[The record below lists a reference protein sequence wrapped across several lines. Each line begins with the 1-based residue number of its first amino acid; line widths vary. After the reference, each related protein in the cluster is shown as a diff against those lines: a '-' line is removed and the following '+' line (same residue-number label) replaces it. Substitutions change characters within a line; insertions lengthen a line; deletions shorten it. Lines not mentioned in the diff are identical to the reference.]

1 MSRAR
6 ATPPS
11 VTLSGDPA
19 EALPLP
25 LTPEKVDA
33 GWLSRALA
41 TNIPGLAVRRAEVR
55 DVMLGTS
62 TKIRLAVEY
71 AEPKY
76 ARTLPSSVIVKG
88 GFEAHSP
95 VLAAMYLN
103 EIRSYR
109 DVEPLAELRTPR
121 TFFAASDPSSHQ
133 SIVIMEDLVERGVTF
148 CSPLRPQSY
157 EMTAA
162 RLRALARYH
171 AQSWNSADFAAGSR
185 WDWVR
190 DRFST
195 HSAAYQARYLEPE
208 AWAHYI
214 GLPRGASASVS
225 LHDREWMKHALA
237 RLGEL
242 DRVADQCILHGD
254 THLGNLYVDADG
266 TPGFLD
272 MQVARGNWSLE
283 IAYHVAVSLDLADRR
298 RWEGALL
305 ETYLTALRNAGV
317 AAPGFDAAW
326 QAYVRALAYGYFI
339 FLINEVRFQTEA
351 VNTASVARF
360 SAAMIDHGTKQALS

>member
-1 MSRAR
+1 MSNTNA
-6 ATPPS
+6 PPIS
-11 VTLSGDPA
+11 LNGDPA
-19 EALPLP
+19 AALPLP
-25 LTPEKVDA
+25 LTPDDIDA
-33 GWLSRALA
+33 GWLSRALS
-41 TNIPGLAVRRAEVR
+41 TNIPDLAVRRAEVR
-55 DVMLGTS
+55 EVMLGTS
-62 TKIRLAVEY
+62 TKIRVAVEY
-71 AEPKY
+71 VDPQH
-76 ARTLPSSVIVKG
+76 ARALPSSLIVKG

-109 DVEPLAELRTPR
+109 DVEPLHELRTPR
-121 TFFAASDPSSHQ
+121 AFFAASDPSSHQ

-171 AQSWNSADFAAGSR
+171 ARSWNSEDFATGGR
-185 WDWVR
+185 WHWVR

-195 HSAAYQARYLEPE
+195 HSAAYQARYLEPDV
-208 AWAHYI
+208 WAHYV
-214 GLPRGASASVS
+214 GLPRGAAASVS
-225 LHDREWMKHALA
+225 LHDRDWMQHALA

-242 DRVADQCILHGD
+242 DRAGDQCILHGD
-254 THLGNLYVDADG
+254 THLGNLYIDADG

-272 MQVARGNWSLE
+272 MQVARGNWALE

-305 ETYLTALRNAGV
+305 ETYLAALREAGV
-317 AAPGFDAAW
+317 EAPEFDAAW

-360 SAAMIDHGTKQALS
+360 SAAMIDHGTKQALI